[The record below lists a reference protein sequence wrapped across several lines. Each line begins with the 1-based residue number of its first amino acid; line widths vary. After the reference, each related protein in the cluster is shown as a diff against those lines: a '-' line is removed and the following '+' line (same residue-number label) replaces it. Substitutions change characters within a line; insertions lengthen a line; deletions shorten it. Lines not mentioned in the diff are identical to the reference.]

1 MPYESRMYGNSLGV
15 FRAVLCLLVVAF
27 HGYLY
32 WATSGDQSAFGAEEK
47 VHLVNQ
53 SPFLK
58 LLSFANLG
66 VDGFIVLSGF
76 LAGRSFL
83 ASPCRFSL
91 RAYLAKKVRRI
102 LVPYWL
108 TLLAILA
115 GLAVVGNNPTDP
127 FFGYCPGTL
136 ALSPLLLNNFIGFG
150 GCGVHLWSVAVQ
162 IHLFVVFGLAC
173 KAVQAWVVVGKPG
186 DAAVDPSTAR
196 KGMAA
201 LTGAALVGSI
211 ALRIAMA
218 MFFGSRFPP
227 PPFDHPGMSPEAR
240 DAAMRYYHV
249 LYFAT
254 PSRATNF
261 FTGVLLSLLFP
272 ILRPWSARASRAMAL
287 AATFVTSSYLGLLA
301 SVDYRG
307 GDWGPWYG
315 ALVFH
320 GSPMA
325 SIVMALLLV
334 SAIVA
339 PGPPQFPS
347 RTARTARAVVQWL
360 SDHSYLIYLVHPLMM
375 RLLWLDGRM
384 TR

>member
-1 MPYESRMYGNSLGV
+1 MYGNLSV
-15 FRAVLCLLVVAF
+15 FRAALCLLVVAF

-32 WATSGDQSAFGAEEK
+32 WATSGDQGAFGANEK
-47 VHLVNQ
+47 VDLVNG
-53 SPFLK
+53 SIALK
-58 LLSFANLG
+58 LLSFANLS

-83 ASPCRFSL
+83 ASPCTFSL

-102 LVPYWL
+102 LVPYWI

-115 GLAVVGNNPTDP
+115 ILAVVGNNPTDP

-150 GCGVHLWSVAVQ
+150 GCGVHLWSVSVQ
-162 IHLFVVFGLAC
+162 MHLFVVFGLAC
-173 KAVQAWVVVGKPG
+173 KAVLAWGCRFPRPGKP
-186 DAAVDPSTAR
+186 DDDAIAPAAVR
-196 KGMAA
+196 KRMATF
-201 LTGAALVGSI
+201 TGAVLVGTI
-211 ALRIAMA
+211 ALRIMLAMY
-218 MFFGSRFPP
+218 FGSRFPP
-227 PPFDHPGMSPEAR
+227 PPFDHPGMSSEAR

-261 FTGVLLSLLFP
+261 FTGVLLSLLLP
-272 ILRPWSARASRAMAL
+272 ISRQWSARASRAMAL
-287 AATFVTSSYLGLLA
+287 AATFVTCSYLGLVA

-334 SAIVA
+334 SATVA
-339 PGPPQFPS
+339 PGSPS
-347 RTARTARAVVQWL
+347 TPSGTASAVVRWL
-360 SDHSYLIYLVHPLMM
+360 SDQSYLIYLSHPLVM
-375 RLLWLDGRM
+375 RLLWIDGWIDGWM